1 MATKVLYSCGITD
14 DLYIFVVFLCI
25 FQILNN
31 QKESL
36 LFKSMFYVIL
46 TFIMVQQTFLLRL
59 NLHTA
64 LTNSI

>member
-46 TFIMVQQTFLLRL
+46 TFIMVQRTFSLRL